1 MYYSKIVVVNSMK
14 IERLSTKLTVSAA
27 LAISL
32 FTAAVQA
39 DRADLTGDANL
50 GSAVQRVQDSTV
62 KRFGCLPKDVR
73 ADEEV
78 GYAFKGKP
86 SITVQN
92 KLTEM
97 KARCRRGK
105 LIDSKGRQIRFFRP
119 SCRGNPPEDYQEI
132 RQREDIELARLKKR
146 YTVIEFECNRMRQ

>member
-1 MYYSKIVVVNSMK
+1 MLLSLDSRLFVLESGGMFS
-14 IERLSTKLTVSAA
+14 RLSRLLILDSS
-27 LAISL
+27 I
-32 FTAAVQA
+32 AV
-39 DRADLTGDANL
+39 RADLTGDANL